1 MGGTLDQIKPPV
13 GTGPAFSE
21 TISYRTISRSAL
33 LALILS
39 VVSLLAFFV
48 PWLFVFPLVRL
59 VLGLTV
65 LSTIRRYPE
74 EYTGAGAAIAA
85 IGLSTG
91 TFLLAAS
98 LHAVEYATEV
108 PEGYAR
114 ISFSDL
120 QPNMKEPASLI
131 RNLDSIL
138 PKKAGELNGQ
148 PVFIKGYMHPGVAT
162 NGKVD
167 HFILVPD
174 MGTCCFGGQPKA
186 TDMIEVKIKP
196 DASRVRYSTRTI
208 KLAGKFVLAERPSDF
223 GELPSVVYHLEADMA
238 RKQQK

>member
-1 MGGTLDQIKPPV
+1 MSGTLDQIKPMAVTEPE
-13 GTGPAFSE
+13 FSE
-21 TISYRTISRSAL
+21 TISYRTFSRSAL

-48 PWLFVFPLVRL
+48 SWLLVLPIVSL
-59 VLGLTV
+59 VLGLTA

-74 EYTGAGAAIAA
+74 EYTGAGAAMTA

-91 TFLLAAS
+91 AFLLAAT

-114 ISFSDL
+114 ISFSEL

-131 RNLDSIL
+131 RNLDAIL
-138 PKKAGELNGQ
+138 PKRAGELNGQ

-174 MGTCCFGGQPKA
+174 LGTCCFGGQPKA

-196 DASRVRYSTRTI
+196 EASRVKYSTRTI
-208 KLAGKFVLAERPSDF
+208 KLAGKFVLADRSSDF
-223 GELPSVVYHLEADMA
+223 GDLHSVVYHLEADMA
-238 RKQQK
+238 K